1 MSQKYNQTHE
11 RLAHVSRNHLK
22 MQKLGFHGLH
32 LSMTHLSVQNTVK
45 SAQRAIATLGRRV
58 VSAGRESRSPASIP
72 SHLSLLCGSLTSTTR
87 GEASPPVVMD
97 PLQTQRRK
105 FSLERQGKEMGRT
118 KGSKTLAAPYC
129 SLPGVQH
136 LRLGGQ

>member
-1 MSQKYNQTHE
+1 
-11 RLAHVSRNHLK
+11 

-32 LSMTHLSVQNTVK
+32 LSMTHLSVQNTLK

-72 SHLSLLCGSLTSTTR
+72 SHLSLLCGSLTSTAG
-87 GEASPPVVMD
+87 GEASPSVVMN

-105 FSLERQGKEMGRT
+105 FPLERQGKEMGRT